1 MDIYSWVI
9 FLYVAG
15 TLVVGWFL
23 LNETGMPAGWR
34 QKKGSMVGPTYW
46 GYYQGSAGMSEK
58 RIKLQEFND
67 EDDEEGGLCGR
78 SAYAGGKAVK
88 SARC

>member
-23 LNETGMPAGWR
+23 LNETGAPSDWIK
-34 QKKGSMVGPTYW
+34 KKGTLVGPTYW
-46 GYYQGSAGMSEK
+46 GYYAGSENDSDK
-58 RIKLQEFND
+58 SIKLQEIK
-67 EDDEEGGLCGR
+67 DDEEGGLCGG

>member
-23 LNETGMPAGWR
+23 LNEAEPGGFWK
-34 QKKGSMVGPTYW
+34 QKKGTLVGPTYW
-46 GYYQGSAGMSEK
+46 GYYPGAASDCEK
-58 RIKLQEFND
+58 QIKLQEII
-67 EDDEEGGLCGR
+67 DDEESGLCGG

>member
-15 TLVVGWFL
+15 IVVVGWFL
-23 LNETGMPAGWR
+23 FNEVGAPSGWR

-46 GYYQGSAGMSEK
+46 GYYSGSEHSSEK
-58 RIKLQEFND
+58 RIKLHEIVD
-67 EDDEEGGLCGR
+67 DDEEGGLCGG

>member
-23 LNETGMPAGWR
+23 LNEAGVPAGWR

-46 GYYQGSAGMSEK
+46 GYYQGSADISEK
-58 RIKLQEFND
+58 RIKLHEIKD
-67 EDDEEGGLCGR
+67 DDEEGGLCGG
-78 SAYAGGKAVK
+78 SAYSGGKAVK